1 MKYQKIWLIEST
13 PNNDAS
19 FKSKVVYARVN
30 MGKENNEN
38 MQGQGQQQSPSQW
51 TQMIGQALENVTG
64 KNMSTTLEF
73 QDLEI
78 DIPKAQ
84 GPDGRDLGSAKWT
97 LNGKVV
103 WTTELHKTGEIDG
116 RGASISKGVMSDE
129 STPGVSAS
137 FSCDFC
143 NKGFSSREELKQ
155 HTGQEHSR

>member
-1 MKYQKIWLIEST
+1 MLLMKISVNKEY

-19 FKSKVVYARVN
+19 FKSKVVYASVS

-51 TQMIGQALENVTG
+51 TQMIGQALESVTG
-64 KNMSTTLEF
+64 KNMSTTIEF

-97 LNGKVV
+97 VNGKVV
-103 WTTELHKTGEIDG
+103 WTTELHKTGE
-116 RGASISKGVMSDE
+116 
-129 STPGVSAS
+129 
-137 FSCDFC
+137 
-143 NKGFSSREELKQ
+143 SS
-155 HTGQEHSR
+155 